1 MDNEKENK
9 GALRVTSQEPTTARK
24 PLKLNKDPN
33 GNPQAESQ
41 TLGNDSSKVQ
51 GRRVGSDSSFRNKS
65 PQAVNATKEDS
76 STNLNND
83 QPMSYEEEVDNEPN
97 KVKPRPRPES
107 GKNKKDF
114 QEEK

>member
-83 QPMSYEEEVDNEPN
+83 QPMSYEEEVDNGPN